1 MFPLSFNDLRR
12 LIRFISIDEFVA
24 RVIYRWIE
32 LWYDLSGT
40 TRSSRLYQ
48 HARQCDPTFLHA
60 RPFVQRSNA
69 FAFFRCDPKLRHLF
83 SSYSASLRFL
93 SYEACLLH
101 SFHVIYET
109 REREKKKKKRKSGM
123 KFSLSSVIEYILFAK
138 LLIFSRTMIW
148 KNINIFFSRANKWQF
163 EINQKI
169 FDEDCLNEW
178 SINDLLNNPIH
189 Y

>member
-32 LWYDLSGT
+32 LWRSFRYDEIFSPVP
-40 TRSSRLYQ
+40 TRETMRSDIF
-48 HARQCDPTFLHA
+48 AR
-60 RPFVQRSNA
+60 
-69 FAFFRCDPKLRHLF
+69 
-83 SSYSASLRFL
+83 ASIRATLERLRFL
-93 SYEACLLH
+93 SLWSKVTSLVQQLLSIAKIPLLWGVSP
-101 SFHVIYET
+101 SFVSRYLRDE
-109 REREKKKKKRKSGM
+109 RERKKRKKRKSGM
-123 KFSLSSVIEYILFAK
+123 KFSLSSMIEYILFAK

>member
-83 SSYSASLRFL
+83 NSYSASLRFL

-109 REREKKKKKRKSGM
+109 RERKKKEKKEKWN
-123 KFSLSSVIEYILFAK
+123 E
-138 LLIFSRTMIW
+138 
-148 KNINIFFSRANKWQF
+148 IFF
-163 EINQKI
+163 I
-169 FDEDCLNEW
+169 
-178 SINDLLNNPIH
+178 INDWIYSFCKVINFFSYDDLEKYKYLFFSCK
-189 Y
+189 